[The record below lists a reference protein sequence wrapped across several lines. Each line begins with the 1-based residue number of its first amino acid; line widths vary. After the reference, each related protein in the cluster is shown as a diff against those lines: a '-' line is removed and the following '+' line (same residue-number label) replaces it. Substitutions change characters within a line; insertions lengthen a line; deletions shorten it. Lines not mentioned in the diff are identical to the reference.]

1 MAKLVHLQ
9 TARIGQALASP
20 VRLRALNLLAQR
32 GWFVGELA
40 AELGES
46 VASTSA
52 HLRTLRE
59 ACVVMHERQGR
70 RVLYRI
76 AGAEAIALLS
86 AVNRAASALLP
97 EMREVVREAL
107 SDPTRLEPVDPSA
120 LAEDV
125 AAGRVRLIDLR
136 PREEFA
142 AGRIPC
148 ATSLPFQELDSADLD
163 DLSRDGSV
171 AAYCRGPWCV
181 MAERGVALLNE
192 RAVPTRLLPLG
203 VVEWQAQG
211 MALEREADPAG
222 RGTNRNE
229 RIKGNNL

>member
-1 MAKLVHLQ
+1 MAKLVYIQ

-20 VRLRALNLLAQR
+20 IRLRALNLLAQR
-32 GWFVGELA
+32 GWPVGELA
-40 AELGES
+40 AELEES

-59 ACVVMHERQGR
+59 ACLVIHERVGR

-76 AGAEAIALLS
+76 SGIEAIVLLS
-86 AVNRAASALLP
+86 AVNHAASKLLP

-107 SDPTRLEPVDPSA
+107 RDPTRLEAVDLGD

-142 AGRIPC
+142 AGRIPG
-148 ATSLPFQELDSADLD
+148 AHSLSFKELDTADLD
-163 DLSRDGSV
+163 ELPRDGSIIV
-171 AAYCRGPWCV
+171 YCRGPWCV
-181 MAERGVALLNE
+181 MAQKGVAFLNERGVPA
-192 RAVPTRLLPLG
+192 RLLPLG
-203 VVEWQAQG
+203 VVDWQAQG
-211 MALEREADPAG
+211 MVLEHEIDSASPAG
-222 RGTNRNE
+222 Q
-229 RIKGNNL
+229 LAAF

>member
-1 MAKLVHLQ
+1 MVKLVHLQ

-40 AELGES
+40 AELGEN

-59 ACVVMHERQGR
+59 GCLVTHDRLGR

-76 AGAEAIALLS
+76 GGHEVILLLA
-86 AVNRAASALLP
+86 AVNRAASTLLP

-107 SDPTRLEPVDPSA
+107 NEPTRLEPVDLTS
-120 LAEDV
+120 LAEDA

-136 PREEFA
+136 PHEEFA
-142 AGRIPC
+142 AGRIPS
-148 ATSLPFQELDSADLD
+148 ARSLPFRELHVMDLD
-163 DLSRDGSV
+163 DLPCDGSV
-171 AAYCRGPWCV
+171 VAYCRGPWCV
-181 MAERGVALLNE
+181 MAKQGVAHLNE
-192 RAVPTRLLPLG
+192 QGVPTRCLPLG

-211 MALEREADPAG
+211 MVMEHEVDSPLTAEQIA
-222 RGTNRNE
+222 TN
-229 RIKGNNL
+229 